1 MFNTGMNIPSLADI
15 AAVTGNRNGNGWGDC
30 GGAWWIIVILF
41 ALWGGFGC
49 DGNGFGGFGGRGN
62 GTRTASQADVQRGFD
77 NQGVMNK
84 LNGLENGLC
93 DGFYAVNTSLLNG
106 FNNTNTAMLQGFNG
120 VNTALMQGNFGIQQ
134 AINADTV
141 ANMQNTNALQ
151 AQLSNCCCE
160 TRSGSHRSSTIWPPT
175 PVPSRPPS
183 PTRPSRSCR
192 TTTPTTGPC
201 MTRWWQTGWQT
212 RTRLSPS
219 SRTQVSQMTLAA
231 SQQAQNNYLV
241 NQLRPPVNPAYLVQN
256 PYAGT
261 GTLPCQTGRT
271 DRLLQH
277 GGVKNSK

>member
-1 MFNTGMNIPSLADI
+1 MFNNGMMMPSLADI

-30 GGAWWIIVILF
+30 GAWWIIVILF

-93 DGFYAVNTSLLNG
+93 DGFYAVNTSLMNG
-106 FNNTNTAMLQGFNG
+106 FNGVNTAMLQGFNANN
-120 VNTALMQGNFGIQQ
+120 VAMMQGNFGIQQ

-160 TRSGSHRSSTIWPPT
+160 NRQGQAQIQYDMATNTCAITNAIANQTQTIMQNDNANYRALHDEMVANRMADKDET
-175 PVPSRPPS
+175 IA
-183 PTRPSRSCR
+183 
-192 TTTPTTGPC
+192 
-201 MTRWWQTGWQT
+201 Q
-212 RTRLSPS
+212 L
-219 SRTQVSQMTLAA
+219 RTQLNQMSLAA

-241 NQLRPPVNPAYLVQN
+241 SQLRPAPNPAYIVQN
-256 PYAGT
+256 PNAAAGCNGLT
-261 GTLPCQTGRT
+261 GCC
-271 DRLLQH
+271 
-277 GGVKNSK
+277 NMAS

>member
-15 AAVTGNRNGNGWGDC
+15 AAVAGNRNGNGWGDC

-49 DGNGFGGFGGRGN
+49 DGNGYGGFGGRGN

-160 TRSGSHRSSTIWPPT
+160 NRQGQAQIQYDMATNTCAITTAIANQTQQIMQNDNANYRALHDEMVANRMADKDETIA
-175 PVPSRPPS
+175 
-183 PTRPSRSCR
+183 
-192 TTTPTTGPC
+192 
-201 MTRWWQTGWQT
+201 Q
-212 RTRLSPS
+212 L
-219 SRTQVSQMTLAA
+219 RTQLSQMSLAA

-241 NQLRPPVNPAYLVQN
+241 SQLRPAPNPAYIVQN
-256 PYAGT
+256 PNAAVGCNGLT
-261 GTLPCQTGRT
+261 GCC
-271 DRLLQH
+271 
-277 GGVKNSK
+277 NMAS